1 MRTTLELT
9 IRRLADGRR
18 SADAAPGGN
27 RPWWQ
32 AILWRRADGRLW
44 KEEAPFTSSPW
55 ERLRAL
61 LHDHSGFIAS
71 RLEAFVGREAELAEI
86 RQRIAE
92 KLPTGGYVTIT
103 GQAGQGKSSIIAGLV
118 ADILQIPDNDVSEL
132 RRRLLAPGPG
142 VPICHFIPFSP
153 GPDHQVSLMR
163 DLPPEL
169 LRAYPELGQEF
180 LDSFAWVD
188 AQLAAG

>member
-71 RLEAFVGREAELAEI
+71 RLEAFVGRETELAEV
-86 RQRIAE
+86 RACIAE
-92 KLPTGGYVTIT
+92 CRERLFADACAIWLHPSSPTSHT
-103 GQAGQGKSSIIAGLV
+103 L
-118 ADILQIPDNDVSEL
+118 
-132 RRRLLAPGPG
+132 
-142 VPICHFIPFSP
+142 
-153 GPDHQVSLMR
+153 
-163 DLPPEL
+163 
-169 LRAYPELGQEF
+169 
-180 LDSFAWVD
+180 
-188 AQLAAG
+188 